1 MKKKTDINLVSS
13 LEMFLM
19 VAKQVIINGKIMIKE
34 RLKMPDLYNVI
45 WMEQY
50 RTLTKLSKFKIELG
64 EVKIRPTAMLGDYT
78 LLPYKVIW
86 EGVDLSSPNHP
97 YILEIP
103 IYEREIYVGSRFE
116 LDYQAAMQYY
126 WDIAQNDILYYIGQK
141 WWLNNDNEWE
151 VV

>member
-1 MKKKTDINLVSS
+1 
-13 LEMFLM
+13 
-19 VAKQVIINGKIMIKE
+19 
-34 RLKMPDLYNVI
+34 MPDLYNVI

-86 EGVDLSSPNHP
+86 EGVDLSSPNPP
-97 YILEIP
+97 YFSP
-103 IYEREIYVGSRFE
+103 MPPYEGEVHIGSRFE
-116 LDYQAAMQYY
+116 LDYHAAVQYY
-126 WDIAQNDILYYIGQK
+126 WEIAKNDILCYIDQK
-141 WWLNNDNEWE
+141 WWLNDDNEWE